1 MLIASSIAAGALV
14 GTPASASELRV
25 TARTQLSPR
34 LSELTMT
41 TPAFDFPVRVRVLVP
56 DGYAADPSSR
66 RYPVLYL
73 LHGSFDTSASW
84 TDKGAAER
92 ITAGLPL
99 IVVMPAMT
107 GKGNAGG
114 WASDWRNEGRG
125 GVPKWETFMIDQLIP
140 WTDANLRTLPERGKR
155 AVAGLSMGGFS
166 AMSFAA
172 RHPDLFVAAASFSG
186 AVDTNDPEVAPIV
199 EGETLAD
206 GGATPDAIWG
216 PRASDALYW
225 RAHNPWDLAGNLRG
239 MTLSIRTGNGH
250 GDDGSFDAIEAAVH
264 DMSVSLHQRLD
275 ALGIPHVWDDYGN
288 GTHSW
293 PYWQRDLGLELPR
306 IMEAFGRPP
315 PPPDPFTYTSAE
327 PAFSVYGWRVEMH
340 RPAAELATLADASSR
355 GFTLR
360 GSGSATV
367 TTPPVFAPGEEHGV
381 AGGAAARRVRSDGEG
396 RLRLEVPLG
405 PGNPVQQYVLPA
417 AATQIFSTRVTIACV
432 AGARWRVAL
441 PRSVRARWVYLYL
454 RGHRLARVRAPGGS
468 VAVDPGP
475 RAAGRYRV
483 TVVVR
488 GTRAGRGVRLVW
500 HRTFTVCA
508 P

>member
-1 MLIASSIAAGALV
+1 
-14 GTPASASELRV
+14 
-25 TARTQLSPR
+25 
-34 LSELTMT
+34 
-41 TPAFDFPVRVRVLVP
+41 
-56 DGYAADPSSR
+56 
-66 RYPVLYL
+66 
-73 LHGSFDTSASW
+73 
-84 TDKGAAER
+84 
-92 ITAGLPL
+92 
-99 IVVMPAMT
+99 
-107 GKGNAGG
+107 
-114 WASDWRNEGRG
+114 
-125 GVPKWETFMIDQLIP
+125 
-140 WTDANLRTLPERGKR
+140 
-155 AVAGLSMGGFS
+155 
-166 AMSFAA
+166 
-172 RHPDLFVAAASFSG
+172 
-186 AVDTNDPEVAPIV
+186 
-199 EGETLAD
+199 
-206 GGATPDAIWG
+206 
-216 PRASDALYW
+216 
-225 RAHNPWDLAGNLRG
+225 
-239 MTLSIRTGNGH
+239 
-250 GDDGSFDAIEAAVH
+250 
-264 DMSVSLHQRLD
+264 
-275 ALGIPHVWDDYGN
+275 
-288 GTHSW
+288 
-293 PYWQRDLGLELPR
+293 
-306 IMEAFGRPP
+306 MEAFGRPP

-417 AATQIFSTRVTIACV
+417 AATQIFSTRVTIACA

-454 RGHRLARVRAPGGS
+454 RGHRLARVRAPGGR